1 MDTKSV
7 LCEVV
12 MKSGKVYKVRSL
24 VNGVKLIE
32 LNDQLLTKPE
42 LLAEKPEEEG
52 FLGILMFKSIEALAG
67 FNSSDSSKQQLLKH
81 VFKNEELK
89 TKEEYFGHPNL

>member
-12 MKSGKVYKVRSL
+12 MESGKVYKVRSL

-32 LNDQLLTKPE
+32 LNDQLLTRPE

-67 FNSSDSSKQQLLKH
+67 FSS
-81 VFKNEELK
+81 
-89 TKEEYFGHPNL
+89 